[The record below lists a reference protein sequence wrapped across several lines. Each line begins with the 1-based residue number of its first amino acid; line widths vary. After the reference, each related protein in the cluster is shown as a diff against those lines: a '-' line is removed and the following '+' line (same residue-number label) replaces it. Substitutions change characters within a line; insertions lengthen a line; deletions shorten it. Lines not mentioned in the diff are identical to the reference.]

1 MGVSVPH
8 MGLYPLQ
15 SIDCIVTVLS
25 DLFSWSVNDAITNYN
40 GLSDLKNKCFSH
52 TGKYKLKVPADPV
65 HGDSLFL
72 VLQLAFFSLYPHMVE
87 AREREHSFVS
97 SYEGTNSFHAGS
109 TFMTLRP
116 LKDFTF

>member
-1 MGVSVPH
+1 

-40 GLSDLKNKCFSH
+40 GLSELKNKCFSH
-52 TGKYKLKVPADPV
+52 SGKYKPVPADPV

-72 VLQLAFFSLYPHMVE
+72 VLQLAFFPCILTWW
-87 AREREHSFVS
+87 RQERENTFFVS
-97 SYEGTNSFHAGS
+97 SYEGANSFMQAPPS
-109 TFMTLRP
+109 
-116 LKDFTF
+116 

>member
-15 SIDCIVTVLS
+15 SIDCTVTVLS

-52 TGKYKLKVPADPV
+52 SGKYQIKAWTLGRQENWQTKQNTACPWII
-65 HGDSLFL
+65 L
-72 VLQLAFFSLYPHMVE
+72 
-87 AREREHSFVS
+87 
-97 SYEGTNSFHAGS
+97 
-109 TFMTLRP
+109 TLREENQ
-116 LKDFTF
+116 